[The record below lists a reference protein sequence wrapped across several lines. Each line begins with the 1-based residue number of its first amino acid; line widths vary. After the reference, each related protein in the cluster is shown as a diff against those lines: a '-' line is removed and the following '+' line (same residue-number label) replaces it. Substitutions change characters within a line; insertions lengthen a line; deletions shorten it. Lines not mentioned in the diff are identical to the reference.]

1 MEKRVFLSLGRKNN
15 SINLPYPHCHFCCKE
30 GREND
35 YLVEG
40 NGIDMN
46 SFAHIIFGGGL
57 SRKIVSRTEL

>member
-46 SFAHIIFGGGL
+46 SFAHIIFGGA
-57 SRKIVSRTEL
+57 V